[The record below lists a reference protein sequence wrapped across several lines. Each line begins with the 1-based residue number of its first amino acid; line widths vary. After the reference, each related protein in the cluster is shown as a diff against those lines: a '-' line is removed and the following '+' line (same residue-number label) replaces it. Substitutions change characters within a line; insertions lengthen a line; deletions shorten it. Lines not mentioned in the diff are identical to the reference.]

1 MWALVSLYVLAHVAA
16 GLIEAG
22 LDPSRPRGFRVFD
35 CLGSPY
41 MNNFRSCATFSHRR
55 SARMGPLWRTC
66 HYSCGGQETPPP
78 PLGLHLPSLPRR
90 RCMTLLASSGPRL
103 RPRGVILF
111 CLRAW
116 CRSNNSTSRRYAPH
130 RAA

>member
-1 MWALVSLYVLAHVAA
+1 MWALVSFHVLAHVAA

-55 SARMGPLWRTC
+55 SARMGPLWRTY
-66 HYSCGGQETPPP
+66 HYSCGGQETSPPLPTQPPP
-78 PLGLHLPSLPRR
+78 FGPPPIMMILP
-90 RCMTLLASSGPRL
+90 AISGPRL

-111 CLRAW
+111 LFACLV
-116 CRSNNSTSRRYAPH
+116 PVQ
-130 RAA
+130 